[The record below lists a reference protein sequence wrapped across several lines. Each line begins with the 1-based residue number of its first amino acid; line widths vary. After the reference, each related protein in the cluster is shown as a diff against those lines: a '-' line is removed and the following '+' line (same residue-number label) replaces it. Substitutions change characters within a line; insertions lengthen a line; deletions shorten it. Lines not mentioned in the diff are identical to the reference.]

1 MFSNNFCKFTHHT
14 TPHHTTP
21 HHTTPHHTHF
31 LVILSFL
38 IFFSFSVYGQVMI
51 LSADDNCYSD
61 PFEFTNCTYSVSP
74 DGWIDYIVS
83 PDCAAARQAILYP
96 VDPDDEGMVLNEAAK
111 RNISSLGLTAGTPI
125 TVSLTVGASNYSWGT
140 VYDGTHTF
148 EIRVYNSDPG
158 YYGYF
163 DLTTNNLC
171 LNGGQIILSGANTTT
186 TGITF
191 TATTTLTQNANWIA
205 IGSCPGQYG
214 TGGSRGIVF
223 DDLEICW

>member
-1 MFSNNFCKFTHHT
+1 MKSLITIAFIVFFN
-14 TPHHTTP
+14 
-21 HHTTPHHTHF
+21 
-31 LVILSFL
+31 LSAY
-38 IFFSFSVYGQVMI
+38 SQVMI

-61 PFEFTNCTYSVSP
+61 PFEFTNCVVNANAI
-74 DGWIDYIVS
+74 GWQNYVVS
-83 PDCAAARQAILYP
+83 PDCAAARQAIMYP
-96 VDPDDEGMVLNEAAK
+96 TDSDDEMFVGNEATK
-111 RNISSLGLTAGTPI
+111 KNISSLGLTAGTTI

-148 EIRVYNSDPG
+148 EIRVYSSNPG
-158 YYGYF
+158 VYGWN
-163 DLTTNNLC
+163 DNLTNNLC

-223 DDLEICW
+223 DDLLICW